1 MAISEEL
8 PQKAARLAALHR
20 PGRPLVL
27 VNAWDAASA
36 RIIEKAGS
44 QAIATSSAGVAFAC
58 GYPDGEKISRER
70 MLEAVARI
78 CAVVSLPVTAD
89 LERGYGE
96 TPEEMRRTAEGLLEA
111 GAVGLNLEDGTGRPE
126 APLADVA
133 PQVEK
138 IQAVLAAGR
147 RRGVPI
153 VLNARTDVYLRGVGS
168 ESGRLAE
175 AVRRG
180 EAYRDAGAACVFVP
194 GVTEPAV
201 IGELVARLACP
212 VNVLVVAGSP
222 SIAELAK
229 LGVAR
234 VSLGSGPMRAA
245 MTLAR
250 RLAEEAL
257 TRGTCS
263 SLEGAVS
270 NASMNELM
278 AGSDNARR

>member
-1 MAISEEL
+1 MAISDDL

-20 PGRPLVL
+20 QGHPLVL

-44 QAIATSSAGVAFAC
+44 HAIATSSAGVAFAC

-78 CAVVSLPVTAD
+78 CAAVSLPVTAD
-89 LERGYGE
+89 LERGYGD

-126 APLADVA
+126 VPLADLA
-133 PQVEK
+133 LQVEK
-138 IQAVLAAGR
+138 IRTILAAGR
-147 RRGVPI
+147 RHGVPI
-153 VLNARTDVYLRGVGS
+153 ILNARTDVYLRGVGP

-212 VNVLVVAGSP
+212 VNVLAVAGSL
-222 SIAELAK
+222 SIPELAK

-257 TRGTCS
+257 TRGTYA
-263 SLEGAVS
+263 SLEGALS
-270 NASMNELM
+270 NATMNDLM

>member
-1 MAISEEL
+1 MAISDDL
-8 PQKAARLAALHR
+8 PQKAAKLAALHR
-20 PGRPLVL
+20 QGRPLVL

-36 RIIEKAGS
+36 RIIETAGS

-78 CAVVSLPVTAD
+78 CAAVSLPVTAD
-89 LERGYGE
+89 LERGYGD

-111 GAVGLNLEDGTGRPE
+111 GAVGLNLEDGTGRSDT
-126 APLADVA
+126 PLADVA
-133 PQVEK
+133 LQIEK
-138 IQAVLAAGR
+138 IRAILAAGR
-147 RRGVPI
+147 GHGVPI
-153 VLNARTDVYLRGVGS
+153 VLNARTDVYLRGVGP

-175 AVRRG
+175 AIGRG

-194 GVTEPAV
+194 GVTDPAV

-212 VNVLVVAGSP
+212 VNVLAVAGGP
-222 SIAELAK
+222 SIGELAK

-245 MTLAR
+245 MTLTR

-257 TRGTCS
+257 TRGTYS
-263 SLEGAVS
+263 ALEGALS
-270 NASMNELM
+270 NATMNGLM
-278 AGSDNARR
+278 SVR

>member
-1 MAISEEL
+1 MAISDDL

-20 PGRPLVL
+20 PGHPLVL

-44 QAIATSSAGVAFAC
+44 HAIATSSAGVAFAC

-78 CAVVSLPVTAD
+78 CAAVSLPVTAD
-89 LERGYGE
+89 LERGYGD

-126 APLADVA
+126 VPLADLA
-133 PQVEK
+133 LQVEK
-138 IQAVLAAGR
+138 IRTILAAGR
-147 RRGVPI
+147 RHGVPI
-153 VLNARTDVYLRGVGS
+153 ILNARTDVYLRGVGP

-212 VNVLVVAGSP
+212 VNVLAVAGSL
-222 SIAELAK
+222 SIPELAK

-257 TRGTCS
+257 TRGTYA
-263 SLEGAVS
+263 SLEGALS
-270 NASMNELM
+270 NATMNDLM